1 MIPGTLR
8 ALALPALA
16 AAAVAFASSGASA
29 AEPTNTGKRF
39 RFHGEL
45 DVLSFSHFNPDGDG
59 ENTNRLGFG
68 FGRPTG
74 ADRLLVPPVWSLGFG
89 YVFLGGNA
97 IVGGRFA
104 FNLDTE
110 GDEDDGGPGGPVPS
124 RTTAV
129 SGQLVPYFRYL
140 FLPGKRARPFI
151 EGRFGFGGSAGST
164 RIETDPEQ
172 LYSFS
177 EIHPI
182 VGVGGGAHIFL
193 IDAFSIDLA
202 LTFDYA
208 APHTKGRSEVGD
220 VIIEEDYSKDGDF
233 INLAAQA
240 GFSVWF

>member
-1 MIPGTLR
+1 MTSRTLR

-16 AAAVAFASSGASA
+16 AVGLAFASTDASA
-29 AEPTNTGKRF
+29 AEPTNTDKRF

-59 ENTNRLGFG
+59 ENRNQLGFG
-68 FGRPTG
+68 FGRTTG
-74 ADRLLVPPVWSLGFG
+74 LDAQLAVPSWSLGFG

-97 IVGGRFA
+97 IVGGRFV
-104 FNLDTE
+104 FNLETE
-110 GDEDDGGPGGPVPS
+110 GDEADEMGELVSS
-124 RTTAV
+124 RTTVV

-140 FLPGKRARPFI
+140 FLPGKRVRPFA
-151 EGRFGFGGSAGST
+151 EGRFGFGGSAGGTRLETNPETRSSIST
-164 RIETDPEQ
+164 I
-172 LYSFS
+172 Y
-177 EIHPI
+177 PI

-193 IDAFSIDLA
+193 IDAFSIDVG

-208 APHTKGRSEVGD
+208 APHTKTSFESGD
-220 VIIEEDYSKDGDF
+220 TTTEEDYDKDGDF